1 MLLVNNLSFKRLNT
15 YIFSEINIAV
25 NPGKIIYINGRNGS
39 GKTTLL
45 KTILNILEPSNG
57 EVFWMGK
64 KIKNNLS
71 NFYNASTFIM
81 DKKTSIREISILE
94 NIYFWKK
101 FSSSSINNDQIEKL
115 LNLLGLEEHKN
126 KKVMN
131 LSLGEVKKLELTR
144 LIIEQKKLWILDEPF
159 SEIDKQA
166 IEIIEETFLDHV
178 EKKGMIIF
186 TSHYEVQIRK
196 IQKIYLTK

>member
-71 NFYNASTFIM
+71 NFFNASTFIM

-101 FSSSSINNDQIEKL
+101 FSKSTISDQEIIRIL
-115 LNLLGLEEHKN
+115 NVLNLQNYAKQ
-126 KKVMN
+126 KIKF
-131 LSLGEVKKLELTR
+131 LSLGEIKKLELSR
-144 LIIEQKKLWILDEPF
+144 IIIEQKKLWILDEPF
-159 SEIDKQA
+159 SNLDSNSIDIISKTFIDHSKNGGSVVFA
-166 IEIIEETFLDHV
+166 SHYNPNIHNEIISLD
-178 EKKGMIIF
+178 K
-186 TSHYEVQIRK
+186 
-196 IQKIYLTK
+196 

>member
-1 MLLVNNLSFKRLNT
+1 MLLINDLSFKRLSTN
-15 YIFSEINIAV
+15 IFSDINISAS
-25 NPGKIIYINGRNGS
+25 PGKIIHIKGRNGS

-64 KIKNNLS
+64 NIKKNLS
-71 NFYNASTFIM
+71 NLYNSTTFIM
-81 DKKTSIREISILE
+81 DKKTSTREITVLE
-94 NIYFWKK
+94 NIHFWKK
-101 FSSSSINNDQIEKL
+101 FSSSSMSIDQIDKL
-115 LNLLGLEEHKN
+115 LNLLSLKDYIN

-131 LSLGEVKKLELTR
+131 LSLGEIKKLELAR

-159 SEIDKQA
+159 SELDKQS

-178 EKKGMIIF
+178 EKRGIIIF
-186 TSHYEVQIRK
+186 TSHYEVEIRK
-196 IQKIYLTK
+196 IEKINLTK